1 MPNFTWISCLF
12 LFFFSFLLQ
21 NYSAFYFKYF
31 WLFQCLL
38 YANFALSRWFF
49 VLSLLH
55 CCHISINVISFGLN
69 CRLFLGKQTES
80 GNFICSKSFWGL
92 SCSQAHIVAA
102 LRLHCC
108 QTSLG
113 FAFNYAFIVRA
124 GHKSTTCQHHASI
137 SQSQIHK
144 PSCANR
150 ASNPAPAFSAAFSPG
165 FTPASSLAFSPVFPF
180 CIQLKH
186 ADRTQSAE
194 RTYVTRYGKCFS

>member
-1 MPNFTWISCLF
+1 M
-12 LFFFSFLLQ
+12 
-21 NYSAFYFKYF
+21 
-31 WLFQCLL
+31 L
-38 YANFALSRWFF
+38 YANFALSRWLF
-49 VLSLLH
+49 VLSILH

-150 ASNPAPAFSAAFSPG
+150 ASNPASNGSGCFCSCFLCCLLSCFLSCLFSA
-165 FTPASSLAFSPVFPF
+165 TFSPVSPF

-194 RTYVTRYGKCFS
+194 RTYVTRYGECFS